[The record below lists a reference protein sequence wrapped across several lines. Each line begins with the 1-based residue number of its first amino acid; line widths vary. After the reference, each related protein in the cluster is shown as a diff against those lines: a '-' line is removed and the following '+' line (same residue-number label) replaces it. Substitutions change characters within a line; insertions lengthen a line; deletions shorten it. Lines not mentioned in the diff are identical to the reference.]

1 MRYFYTVTK
10 TIKVMQN
17 IKQMRF
23 FNPAS
28 GREVGYWSAKVLG
41 LIPQELLD
49 QDVASKRARYSAQA
63 LEAQPVP
70 DFEVV
75 PVKMRDLSFDPRLS
89 APVPTK
95 NEYLDAFLSSDGGF
109 MPATN
114 IVMIGGPGVGKS
126 TIGLDMVSRVSM
138 TGKRVLFVSGEM
150 NAIDL
155 NRYCKRFP
163 AFAELDVLFLGDYI
177 EKSPKVALEKAFK
190 AGYDLVL
197 IDSFAEACITVKEN
211 NGWTKDR
218 AESWLLDLM
227 DTNNKGKNDL
237 ELFTAFL
244 VIQQVTK
251 GGTFV
256 GSNRIKHMTSGM
268 LHLIRSKATDSMHM
282 EFSKNRVGDVNEK
295 LSYSIGRDYVHYS
308 QLQDAEDV
316 DEEEE
321 SEDMQVFL
329 VSGKK

>member
-1 MRYFYTVTK
+1 
-10 TIKVMQN
+10 MQN

-49 QDVASKRARYSAQA
+49 QDVASKRARYAAQA
-63 LEAQPVP
+63 PEAQSVP

-89 APVPTK
+89 VPVPTK

-114 IVMIGGPGVGKS
+114 IVMIGGPGVGK
-126 TIGLDMVSRVSM
+126 TTVGMDLVSKVAM
-138 TGKRVLFVSGEM
+138 TGKRVLFVSAEM

-190 AGYDLVL
+190 AGYDLIL
-197 IDSFAEACITVKEN
+197 IDSFAEVCITVKEG
-211 NGWTKDR
+211 NGWSTSKV
-218 AESWLLDLM
+218 ESWLLDLM
-227 DTNNKGKNDL
+227 DGSNKGENDL
-237 ELFTAFL
+237 NLFTAFL

-251 GGTFV
+251 GGVFV

-268 LHLIRSKATDSMHM
+268 LHLHRDKRSDSTTMC
-282 EFSKNRVGDVNEK
+282 FSKNRVGNSDAE
-295 LSYSIGRDYVHYS
+295 LSYSIGRDYISYS
-308 QLQDAEDV
+308 PVEAIEIPEG
-316 DEEEE
+316 DESEE
-321 SEDMQVFL
+321 SFDEGEPEVYL
-329 VSGKK
+329 VQP

>member
-1 MRYFYTVTK
+1 
-10 TIKVMQN
+10 MQN
-17 IKQMRF
+17 IRQMRF

-49 QDVASKRARYSAQA
+49 QELASKRGRYNAPTP
-63 LEAQPVP
+63 EPVP
-70 DFEVV
+70 DFDVV
-75 PVKMRDLSFDPRLS
+75 PVKMRDLTFDPRLS
-89 APVPTK
+89 VPVPTK
-95 NEYLDAFLSSDGGF
+95 NEYLDAFLSNDGGF

-114 IVMIGGPGVGKS
+114 IVMIGGPGVGKT
-126 TIGLDMVSRVSM
+126 TIGMDMVSKVAT

-197 IDSFAEACITVKEN
+197 IDSFAEVCITVKEG
-211 NGWTKDR
+211 NGWSTAR

-227 DTNNKGKNDL
+227 DGNNKGENDL
-237 ELFTAFL
+237 NLFTTFL

-251 GGTFV
+251 GGVFV

-268 LHLIRSKATDSMHM
+268 LHLTRNKQDDSTTMD
-282 EFSKNRVGDVNEK
+282 FSKNRVGNVGQP
-295 LSYSIGRDYVHYS
+295 LRYAIGRDFIDYS
-308 QLQDAEDV
+308 PYESIEV
-316 DEEEE
+316 PNDEEREEPEE
-321 SEDMQVFL
+321 SDAQEMGVYL
-329 VSGKK
+329 VHA